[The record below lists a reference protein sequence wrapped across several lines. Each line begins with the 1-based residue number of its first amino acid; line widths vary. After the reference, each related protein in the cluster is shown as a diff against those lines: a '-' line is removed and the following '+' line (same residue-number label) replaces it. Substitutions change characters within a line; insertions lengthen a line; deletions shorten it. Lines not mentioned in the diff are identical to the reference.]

1 MLDLFDHVQ
10 ARERNLTTRA
20 LTETGPETQPV
31 PSKLTEI
38 CQRDLF
44 DP

>member
-1 MLDLFDHVQ
+1 MLDLFDHAQ
-10 ARERNLTTRA
+10 AGEWNLTTRA
-20 LTETGPETQPV
+20 LFETGPETQPV
-31 PSKLTEI
+31 PSKRTEI